1 MNDNCKPL
9 AHASRP
15 KSASSVLRQPR
26 WKFSAMA
33 AAVVACA
40 GLHAPQS
47 LALTLGPITV
57 QSALGEPLRAEI
69 DLPQI
74 TPAEAE
80 SLRAGTAAADVFRT
94 QGMEYSSTASQMR
107 VQLHRRPDGRTVLRL
122 SGNSPVNEPFV
133 DLVIDAR
140 WSAGQVTRSYTM
152 LFDPPVARRS
162 PAAAAA
168 AAAAAAT
175 TAPVLAPSEPRPA
188 ALAAARRAA
197 ALQANASNTAG
208 EAQSAAPEK
217 TSRTAAPARNRAPA
231 EADGSS
237 TTLQV
242 RSGDTA
248 GSIASARRPQG
259 VSLDQMLVA
268 MVRANPDAFIQ
279 GNVNRL
285 KAGSVLQIPDQEQ
298 ALATPAGQAR
308 QLIAVQSRDFN
319 DFRRRLAGAA
329 PAAEQA
335 PAQRSASGSVQTRTE
350 DASAPAATPDKLTLS
365 KGAMQGQKTTE
376 EMLAERKQG
385 NAAAA
390 RTQEL
395 AKNIEELNRLNAAS
409 GTAVAP
415 AAAASAAAASAADTP
430 ATPGLA
436 VANPGL
442 VVTPSASDAAAPV
455 TAPAAAT
462 DADPALAAA
471 DESAVAAQAAAA
483 AQPAE
488 ITPAPA
494 PVSAPA
500 AAPAQPVPEPA
511 GFMQDLLDQP
521 ALPLVAIALL
531 LLLAYAGYRS
541 TQRRRSQ
548 STVDSGFADSRVQ
561 PDSFFG
567 ASGGQHV
574 DTASASSTMGAT
586 SQLYS
591 HSQLDTGGEVDPV
604 AEADVYLAY
613 GRDLQAEEILREAA
627 RTNPTRVPIFVK
639 LGEIYAKRLDRKAL
653 HAVASDV
660 HRLTQGQGAEWEQMA
675 ALGRTLDPDNKLYHP
690 GSVSAATL
698 AVVAGMAATAGAPDS
713 RLGDAPD
720 SMSTVLQSRPV
731 DLDLDLDFDLPDDAL
746 TEAPGEVRPSAFTP
760 EMQSAVAPA
769 QSQDWDALEDLVA
782 FNAAIASAPVSPDA
796 TPGAATAS
804 AADTL
809 QPRQQTSEVFPDLEL
824 PEIAPALSL
833 HKPDSA
839 NPALPAQ
846 ALTGGP
852 DQEASLEWEE
862 LALPALPTATPGDGS
877 EHALENAA
885 LDDFALDMDMDL
897 PELDAA
903 LTADNTGNPVAGV
916 SPGAAAQN
924 QTGSNA
930 DTFVPSNSGLMDFDF
945 NDLSLDLDSRSP
957 ALEGL
962 APASSDVGSAGLA
975 DTGSAG
981 AEDPLS
987 TKLSLAQ
994 EFHAIGDSEGAR
1006 TLVEEVIAESS
1017 GTLKARARQLLAEM
1031 D

>member
-9 AHASRP
+9 AHATRH
-15 KSASSVLRQPR
+15 AFTASVLRQPR
-26 WKFSAMA
+26 WKFSALA
-33 AAVVACA
+33 AALVACA
-40 GLHAPQS
+40 GLHAPQA

-69 DLPQI
+69 DLAQI

-80 SLRAGTAAADVFRT
+80 SLRASTAAADVFRT
-94 QGMEYSSTASQMR
+94 QGMEYSAIASQMR
-107 VQLHRRPDGRTVLRL
+107 VQLHRRPDGRMVLRL

-350 DASAPAATPDKLTLS
+350 DASAPASAADKLTLS

-390 RTQEL
+390 RTQEM
-395 AKNIEELNRLNAAS
+395 AKNIEELNRLNAAT

-415 AAAASAAAASAADTP
+415 AAASAPVPATLADTSAAP
-430 ATPGLA
+430 VVA

-442 VVTPSASDAAAPV
+442 VVPPNVSDAAAPV
-455 TAPAAAT
+455 VAAAG
-462 DADPALAAA
+462 P
-471 DESAVAAQAAAA
+471 SAAAA
-483 AQPAE
+483 ANESAAAEPALVE
-488 ITPAPA
+488 
-494 PVSAPA
+494 SAA
-500 AAPAQPVPEPA
+500 AAPPATPAVVPAAVAPEVPA
-511 GFMQDLLDQP
+511 SESSGFMQDLLDQP

-531 LLLAYAGYRS
+531 LLLAYGGYRS
-541 TQRRRSQ
+541 MQRRRSL
-548 STVDSGFADSRVQ
+548 VPLDSGFADSRVQ

-574 DTASASSTMGAT
+574 DTANASSTIGAT

-639 LGEIYAKRLDRKAL
+639 LGEIYAKRLDRKGL
-653 HAVASDV
+653 EAVASDV
-660 HRLTQGQGAEWEQMA
+660 YRLTQGQGVQWEQMA
-675 ALGRTLDPDNKLYHP
+675 NLGRTLDPGNKLYQP
-690 GSVSAATL
+690 GGISAAT
-698 AVVAGMAATAGAPDS
+698 VAGMAAVATTAGVLNS
-713 RLGDAPD
+713 RSGQAPD
-720 SMSTVLQSRPV
+720 SMSTVLQSRPMDL

-746 TEAPGEVRPSAFTP
+746 TEAPGESRPSAFMP
-760 EMQSAVAPA
+760 QAKPDIAHA
-769 QSQDWDALEDLVA
+769 QDQDWDALEDLVA
-782 FNAAIASAPVSPDA
+782 FNAAIASAPATSTAASLASTDKSIRLQKESFLDLDVPDMDA
-796 TPGAATAS
+796 EAPGPDTSKSS
-804 AADTL
+804 AAL
-809 QPRQQTSEVFPDLEL
+809 Q
-824 PEIAPALSL
+824 APADLGQDL
-833 HKPDSA
+833 H
-839 NPALPAQ
+839 
-846 ALTGGP
+846 
-852 DQEASLEWEE
+852 LEWEE
-862 LALPALPTATPGDGS
+862 LPVSALPDTPQISRGTGS
-877 EHALENAA
+877 VDHTA
-885 LDDFALDMDMDL
+885 LDEFDLNLELPGLDGAPGADSASNL
-897 PELDAA
+897 P
-903 LTADNTGNPVAGV
+903 LTA
-916 SPGAAAQN
+916 SPSADAQD
-924 QTGSNA
+924 QTGP
-930 DTFVPSNSGLMDFDF
+930 DTEAFVPSNSGLMDFDF
-945 NDLSLDLDSRSP
+945 NDLSLDLESP
-957 ALEGL
+957 NDRTETAAPVTNLSGL
-962 APASSDVGSAGLA
+962 DLV
-975 DTGSAG
+975 DAG
-981 AEDPLS
+981 AKGTDDPLA

-1006 TLVEEVIAESS
+1006 TLVEEVIADSS

>member
-9 AHASRP
+9 AHAIRP
-15 KSASSVLRQPR
+15 PFASSVLRQPR

-162 PAAAAA
+162 SAAAA

-175 TAPVLAPSEPRPA
+175 TAPVLAPAEPRPA
-188 ALAAARRAA
+188 ALAARRAA
-197 ALQANASNTAG
+197 AALAANASDNAG

-231 EADGSS
+231 EADGSPN
-237 TTLQV
+237 TLQV

-285 KAGSVLQIPDQEQ
+285 KAGAVLQIPDQEQ
-298 ALATPAGQAR
+298 ALATQTGQAR

-409 GTAVAP
+409 GTAVAAAP
-415 AAAASAAAASAADTP
+415 AATPSAATADTP

-442 VVTPSASDAAAPV
+442 VVPPGASDAAAPV
-455 TAPAAAT
+455 PAPAAAAG
-462 DADPALAAA
+462 ADPALVAANESAAA
-471 DESAVAAQAAAA
+471 AQASADTAVAAQ
-483 AQPAE
+483 PAK
-488 ITPAPA
+488 TAPA
-494 PVSAPA
+494 LVPVSAPA
-500 AAPAQPVPEPA
+500 AAPAQPAPEPA

-574 DTASASSTMGAT
+574 NTASASSTMGAT

-653 HAVASDV
+653 QAVASDV

-675 ALGRTLDPDNKLYHP
+675 TLGRTLDPDNKLYQP
-690 GSVSAATL
+690 GGVSAATL

-746 TEAPGEVRPSAFTP
+746 TEAPGESRPSAFMP
-760 EMQSAVAPA
+760 ETQSAIAPA

-782 FNAAIASAPVSPDA
+782 FNAAIASAPVSSEA
-796 TPGAATAS
+796 SPGAAA
-804 AADTL
+804 TL
-809 QPRQQTSEVFPDLEL
+809 PPRQQTSEVFPNLDL

-833 HKPDSA
+833 RKPDSTNIDMPSQTSA
-839 NPALPAQ
+839 S
-846 ALTGGP
+846 P
-852 DQEASLEWEE
+852 DRETSLQWEE
-862 LALPALPTATPGDGS
+862 LALPALPTATQGDGS
-877 EHALENAA
+877 EHALQNPA

-897 PELDAA
+897 PALDAP
-903 LTADNTGNPVAGV
+903 LPADNTGNPAAGV
-916 SPGAAAQN
+916 SPSAAADS

-945 NDLSLDLDSRSP
+945 NDLDLDSRSP

-962 APASSDVGSAGLA
+962 SPASSDAGSTGFA

-981 AEDPLS
+981 TEDPLS

>member
-9 AHASRP
+9 AHATRH
-15 KSASSVLRQPR
+15 AFTASVLRQPR
-26 WKFSAMA
+26 WKFSALA
-33 AAVVACA
+33 AALVACA
-40 GLHAPQS
+40 GLHAPQA

-69 DLPQI
+69 DLAQI

-80 SLRAGTAAADVFRT
+80 SLRASTAAADVFRT
-94 QGMEYSSTASQMR
+94 QGMEYSAIASQMR
-107 VQLHRRPDGRTVLRL
+107 VQLHRRPDGRMVLRL

-133 DLVIDAR
+133 DLVVDAR

-152 LFDPPVARRS
+152 LFDPPAARRS
-162 PAAAAA
+162 PAAAV
-168 AAAAAAT
+168 AAAT
-175 TAPVLAPSEPRPA
+175 ATAPVLAASEARPA
-188 ALAAARRAA
+188 GPAARRAA
-197 ALQANASNTAG
+197 PLPTNASEMAG
-208 EAQSAAPEK
+208 EAQSAASEK
-217 TSRTAAPARNRAPA
+217 SGRTPAPARNRALA
-231 EADGSS
+231 EAGEKSS
-237 TTLQV
+237 LQV

-248 GSIASARRPQG
+248 GSIANARRPQG

-268 MVRANPDAFIQ
+268 LVRANPDAFVQ

-298 ALATPAGQAR
+298 VLATPTAQAR

-350 DASAPAATPDKLTLS
+350 DASAPASAADKLTLS

-395 AKNIEELNRLNAAS
+395 AKNIEELNRLNAAT

-415 AAAASAAAASAADTP
+415 AAASAPVPATLADTSAAP
-430 ATPGLA
+430 ILA

-442 VVTPSASDAAAPV
+442 VVPPNVSDAAAPV
-455 TAPAAAT
+455 VAAAG
-462 DADPALAAA
+462 P
-471 DESAVAAQAAAA
+471 SAAAA
-483 AQPAE
+483 ANESAAAEPALVE
-488 ITPAPA
+488 
-494 PVSAPA
+494 SAA
-500 AAPAQPVPEPA
+500 AAPPATPAVVPAAVAPEVPA
-511 GFMQDLLDQP
+511 SESSGFMQDLLDQP

-531 LLLAYAGYRS
+531 LLLAYGGYRS
-541 TQRRRSQ
+541 MQRRRSL
-548 STVDSGFADSRVQ
+548 VPLDSGFADSRVQ

-574 DTASASSTMGAT
+574 DTANASSTIGAT

-639 LGEIYAKRLDRKAL
+639 LGEIYAKRLDRKGL
-653 HAVASDV
+653 EAVASDV
-660 HRLTQGQGAEWEQMA
+660 YRLTQGQGVQWEQMA
-675 ALGRTLDPDNKLYHP
+675 NLGRTLDPGNKLYQP
-690 GSVSAATL
+690 GGISAAT
-698 AVVAGMAATAGAPDS
+698 VAGMAAVATSAGVLNS
-713 RLGDAPD
+713 RSGQAPD
-720 SMSTVLQSRPV
+720 SMSTVLQSRPM

-746 TEAPGEVRPSAFTP
+746 TEAPGESRPSAFMP
-760 EMQSAVAPA
+760 QAKPDIAHA
-769 QSQDWDALEDLVA
+769 QDQDWDALEDLVA
-782 FNAAIASAPVSPDA
+782 FNAAIASAPATSTAASLASTDKSIRLQKESFLDLDVPDMGA
-796 TPGAATAS
+796 EAPGPDTSKSS
-804 AADTL
+804 AAL
-809 QPRQQTSEVFPDLEL
+809 Q
-824 PEIAPALSL
+824 APADLGQDL
-833 HKPDSA
+833 H
-839 NPALPAQ
+839 
-846 ALTGGP
+846 
-852 DQEASLEWEE
+852 LEWEE
-862 LALPALPTATPGDGS
+862 LPVSALPDTPQISRGTGS
-877 EHALENAA
+877 VDHTA
-885 LDDFALDMDMDL
+885 LDEFDLNLELPGLDGAPGADSASNL
-897 PELDAA
+897 P
-903 LTADNTGNPVAGV
+903 LTA
-916 SPGAAAQN
+916 SPSADAQD
-924 QTGSNA
+924 QTGP
-930 DTFVPSNSGLMDFDF
+930 DTEAFVPSNSGLMDFDF
-945 NDLSLDLDSRSP
+945 NDLSLDLESP
-957 ALEGL
+957 NDRTETAAPVTNLSGL
-962 APASSDVGSAGLA
+962 DLV
-975 DTGSAG
+975 DAG
-981 AEDPLS
+981 AKGTDDPLA

-1006 TLVEEVIAESS
+1006 TLVEEVIADSS